1 MGGRGGIHVCV
12 GRATS
17 HRPPMFYSSVFAQVC
32 SPLDEILAQNLSG
45 FFSPEV
51 VARIPRRPVCIP
63 QTPPPT
69 LPLLPNHA
77 TLEYK
82 KEVVSR
88 VQQRSPELSHIC
100 VEEEEEEKYLAT
112 LEEEEEEKFIKV
124 FQSPSPILLRFH

>member
-1 MGGRGGIHVCV
+1 
-12 GRATS
+12 
-17 HRPPMFYSSVFAQVC
+17 MFYSSVFAQVC